1 MSEPSGYLAID
12 LGPSRLAAGV
22 VSADGAV
29 VLRDRVA
36 TPSRSVWPALTQ
48 LVRRVLAANPS
59 DVVPVAAGVTCPGPI
74 DRGTGAMKPVGLPVW
89 HDFPLRRELAATTG
103 LPVHVDTAGRGL
115 ALAEMWRGASS
126 ALPESERFLATLALG
141 DDVDGALVA
150 GGRLLD
156 GLTNNLGQF
165 GHLIV
170 EPDGAPCPC
179 GASGCLTAYAGAR
192 AIEAATGRELR
203 RTPAAHIDNVGIM
216 VGRACATIAAMFD
229 VGEIVVGG
237 AVAEVLGTP
246 FFDALAR
253 EFEQRSRLHH
263 LADMRV
269 RGVASGQIGPL
280 IAAAAV
286 ARSFHDATPSDVTA
300 PGATAPDVTAA
311 EVTADAQPDAG
322 SHGAGAEGAAST
334 GAGTDGAGA
343 GGHD

>member
-22 VSADGAV
+22 VDADGTI

-36 TPSRSVWPALTQ
+36 TPSRTVWPALTQ

-59 DVVPVAAGVTCPGPI
+59 DVVPVVAGVTCPGPI
-74 DRGTGAMKPVGLPVW
+74 DRGTGAMKPVGMPMW
-89 HDFPLRRELAATTG
+89 HGFPLRRELAATTG
-103 LPVHVDTAGRGL
+103 LPVHVDTPGRGL
-115 ALAEMWRGASS
+115 ALAELWRGASS
-126 ALPESERFLATLALG
+126 ELPESGRFLATLALG
-141 DDVDGALVA
+141 DDVDGALVV

-156 GLTNNLGQF
+156 GLTHNLGQF
-165 GHLIV
+165 GHLVV
-170 EPDGAPCPC
+170 EPDGATCPC
-179 GASGCLTAYAGAR
+179 GASGCLTAYAGVR

-203 RTPAAHIDNVGIM
+203 RTPAAHVDNVGIM

-237 AVAEVLGTP
+237 VVAEVLGAP

-269 RGVASGQIGPL
+269 RGVTSGQIGPL

-286 ARSFHDATPSDVTA
+286 ARSFHE
-300 PGATAPDVTAA
+300 VTAA
-311 EVTADAQPDAG
+311 GDAAAADA
-322 SHGAGAEGAAST
+322 AA
-334 GAGTDGAGA
+334 
-343 GGHD
+343 HD